1 MDLLR
6 LRTALLLS
14 VLFVLMIVLMCI
26 WSSCLF
32 TLLGCG
38 CCLVCAVMCTP
49 TRTDPHPPSSAIYTY
64 THHPYTNQI
73 PIPTQSFYNFSY
85 SCFLLYYEISSLAL
99 SFLPIFNY
107 LLILGYLYLFVVFFQ
122 IMDCFRPFI
131 SYPHPRNF
139 KVFCL

>member
-1 MDLLR
+1 MKLLR
-6 LRTALLLS
+6 LRTALLLF
-14 VLFVLMIVLMCI
+14 VLFVLMLVVIC
-26 WSSCLF
+26 SCCSCLF

-38 CCLVCAVMCTP
+38 CCLVCTVICTP
-49 TRTDPHPPSSAIYTY
+49 TKTYPHPPSSAIYTY

-73 PIPTQSFYNFSY
+73 PTPSHSFYNFSC

-99 SFLPIFNY
+99 SFLSIFNY

-131 SYPHPRNF
+131 SYPHLRNF